1 MSASPPIHVDK
12 SASRQS
18 HELLK
23 TPSMDIVL
31 DGFAHGFGTADARL
45 QTHQFFD
52 QSFID
57 SDRRSHNSIVYMII
71 TFLVCSSYKTKRTGM
86 RSPRSVCLCASCVP
100 LCAFCVLFPIPL
112 GKAAL
117 TAKTGSPAREQ

>member
-1 MSASPPIHVDK
+1 MFGFPPIHVDK
-12 SASRQS
+12 TASRQS

-23 TPSMDIVL
+23 TPAMDIVR

-52 QSFID
+52 QSFIN

-71 TFLVCSSYKTKRTGM
+71 TYLVCSSYKTKRTGNAQSTI
-86 RSPRSVCLCASCVP
+86 RVCLPRRGHLNTVSAV
-100 LCAFCVLFPIPL
+100 FY
-112 GKAAL
+112 L